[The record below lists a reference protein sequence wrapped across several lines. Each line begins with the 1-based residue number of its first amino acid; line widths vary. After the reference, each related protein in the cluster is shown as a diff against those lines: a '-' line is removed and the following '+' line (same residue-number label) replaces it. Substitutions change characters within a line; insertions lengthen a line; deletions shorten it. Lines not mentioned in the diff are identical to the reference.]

1 MQKKLDTLKKVLI
14 LPWPILSSADNDT
27 ALIKFSDGIK
37 NSDRQW
43 SKLKQKRMCLISL
56 TSIQNI

>member
-1 MQKKLDTLKKVLI
+1 MQKNLDNLKKVLI

-43 SKLKQKRMCLISL
+43 SKLKQKRM
-56 TSIQNI
+56 